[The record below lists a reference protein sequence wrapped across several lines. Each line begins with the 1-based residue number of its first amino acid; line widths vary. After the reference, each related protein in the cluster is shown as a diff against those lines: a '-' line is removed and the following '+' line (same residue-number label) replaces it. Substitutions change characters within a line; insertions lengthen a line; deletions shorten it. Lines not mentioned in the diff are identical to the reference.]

1 MKSTVPRTDA
11 PLLGAIICT
20 AAAGVGLAVGAGVAV
35 LAELSTM
42 TAAVAT
48 PTVPEPLYPLQTKVC
63 VPSSTLVDDQAYE
76 NVNPLPLEY
85 EGEVAR

>member
-1 MKSTVPRTDA
+1 
-11 PLLGAIICT
+11 
-20 AAAGVGLAVGAGVAV
+20 
-35 LAELSTM
+35 M